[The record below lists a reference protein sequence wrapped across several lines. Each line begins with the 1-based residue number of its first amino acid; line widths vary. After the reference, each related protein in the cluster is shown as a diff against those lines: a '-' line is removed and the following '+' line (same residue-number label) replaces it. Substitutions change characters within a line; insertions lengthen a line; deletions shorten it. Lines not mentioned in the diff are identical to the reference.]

1 MKPSPAKPSFKLAES
16 SNQLAFYLTGLAG
29 AAAITGTSQ
38 GVTVDFINSGSFY
51 QGLASTPDEPTVPIT
66 LGDGCIL
73 QLDPGSSGAYLDLR
87 ITTSTNGANGRF
99 TGTGTFHGYPE
110 VSLLHLGDAI
120 SANNAGN
127 YLNFCNIV
135 YNLNVEPAFTGNVNG
150 YIGFVTD
157 LGNKG
162 WIKVAYNS
170 STGLFSWNN
179 GAVGTSGSPLTA
191 GQTAV
196 PEPSSAALLALA
208 VGGMSMLRLRR
219 KAA

>member
-1 MKPSPAKPSFKLAES
+1 MKASLRVAKS
-16 SNQLAFYLTGLAG
+16 SNQLPLYLAGLAG
-29 AAAITGTSQ
+29 SAALATTGQGAI
-38 GVTVDFINSGSFY
+38 VDFTNSGSFY

-73 QLDPGSSGAYLDLR
+73 QLDPGANGTYLDLKM
-87 ITTSTNGANGRF
+87 TTSTGGANGRF
-99 TGTGTFHGYPE
+99 TGTGSFFGYPE

-120 SANNAGN
+120 SANNAGS
-127 YLNFCNIV
+127 YPNFVDIV

-157 LGNKG
+157 LGDKG
-162 WIKVAYNS
+162 WIEVAYNS
-170 STGLFSWNN
+170 STGLFSWDG
-179 GAVGTSGSPLTA
+179 GAVATAGESLTA
-191 GQTAV
+191 GQLAVV